1 MKKNIKLTLEYD
13 GTDYHGWQEQK
24 DLPTI
29 QGCLRQSI
37 RELTGEKIIV
47 WGSGRTD
54 AGVHANGQVANFF
67 TESEIPDHAFAK
79 ALNTILPPDIVI
91 KKSRQVADE
100 FHAQFSAKTKAY
112 SYRIVQQQVRPV
124 IERKYVYWVWRP
136 LALDRMKTCCRYLIG
151 THDFSSFEAADSP
164 RKSNIRTVNYIDI
177 TEESCYIRIQIE
189 ADGFLYRMVRN
200 IVGTLIWIGH
210 NKFPPEYAKTV
221 LQAKCRK
228 LAGPTAPA
236 KGLFLEYV
244 KY

>member
-13 GTDYHGWQEQK
+13 GTGYHGWQEQK
-24 DLPTI
+24 DLPTV

-37 RELTGEKIIV
+37 RELTGETVVV

-67 TESEIPDHAFAK
+67 TESGIPEYAFAK
-79 ALNTILPPDIVI
+79 ALNTILPVDIVV
-91 KKSRQVADE
+91 KESLQVADD
-100 FHAQFSAKTKAY
+100 FHAQFSARAKAY
-112 SYRIVQQQVRPV
+112 SYRIIQQRVRPA
-124 IERKYVYWVWRP
+124 IQRKYVHWLWQS
-136 LALDRMKTCCRYLIG
+136 LAIEPMTAASNYLIG

-177 TEESCYIRIQIE
+177 TTTNCYIKIQIE

-200 IVGTLIWIGH
+200 IVGTLIWIGQ
-210 NKFPPEYAKTV
+210 NKFPPEYVQTV
-221 LQAKCRK
+221 LNARRRK
-228 LAGPTAPA
+228 LAGPTVPA

-244 KY
+244 TY